1 MINIVA
7 AVSKDG
13 YIANDNSQLPWGNK
27 QKSDLKFFRDLTI
40 NHTVIVGRKTF
51 DQLNGGLSERKHI
64 VVTTKKQPD
73 TENASFV
80 DINKAIQIAQDSSND
95 IFVIG
100 GAQIYQAF
108 LPLTDCI
115 YLSVID
121 MEAGSGLKFPD
132 FDRKKWKLV
141 YENKY
146 KSDIDNRYDYRFL
159 KFVKRS

>member
-13 YIANDNSQLPWGNK
+13 YIANNNSQLPWGDK
-27 QKSDLKFFRDLTI
+27 QKSDLKFFRELTM

-51 DQLNGGLSERKHI
+51 DQLKGGLSGRKNI

-73 TENASFV
+73 TKNASFV
-80 DINKAIQIAQDSSND
+80 NIDKAIQIAQDSSDD

-108 LPLTDCI
+108 LPLTDYI
-115 YLSVID
+115 YLSIID
-121 MEAGSGLKFPD
+121 MDVDSGLKFPD
-132 FDRKKWKLV
+132 FDRQEWKLIS
-141 YENKY
+141 EKKY
-146 KSDIDNRYDYRFL
+146 KSDNDNKYDYSFL
-159 KFVKRS
+159 KFERSI